1 MAQGVTH
8 KADPAVVA
16 AVMAI
21 LLSPNPMAWSPEVF
35 VNPDQADTPKYVV
48 RLGDEGVSEIERALD
63 AFKRKLLLSSSSDFA
78 NTDQA

>member
-1 MAQGVTH
+1 MAQGVAY

-35 VNPDQADTPKYVV
+35 VDPNQADTPKYVV
-48 RLGDEGVSEIERALD
+48 RLGDEGISEIEGALD
-63 AFKRKLLLSSSSDFA
+63 AFKRKLFLSSDSYYA
-78 NTDQA
+78 NSEQA